1 MQLISGV
8 SVIVQRPVTQTGTDD
23 MSEPIIGQPISE
35 PVDNVLFDPTA
46 ASNLSDALRLKN
58 IEVDADFHF
67 PKSYTGSLR
76 GCSIA
81 YGGHSYSVIGD
92 IRRYIEADT
101 PGMWNGIVSA
111 KEVS

>member
-1 MQLISGV
+1 MQLINGITVTV
-8 SVIVQRPVTQTGTDD
+8 SHPGTQTSTDD
-23 MSEPIIGQPISE
+23 MGEPVYGPPVDE
-35 PVDNVLFDPTA
+35 AVDNVLFDPTA

-67 PKSYTGSLR
+67 PKSYAESLR

-81 YGGHSYSVIGD
+81 YGGHTYSVIGD

-101 PGMWNGIVSA
+101 PGVWNGIASA

>member
-8 SVIVQRPVTQTGTDD
+8 TVTVSRPGTQTGTDD
-23 MSEPIIGQPISE
+23 MGE
-35 PVDNVLFDPTA
+35 PVYGPATTEAVGNVLFDPTA

-67 PKSYTGSLR
+67 PKSYVESLR

-81 YGGHSYSVIGD
+81 YGGHTYSVIGD
-92 IRRYIEADT
+92 IRRYIEADV
-101 PGMWNGIVSA
+101 PGPWNGVVAA

>member
-1 MQLISGV
+1 MQLINGITVTV
-8 SVIVQRPVTQTGTDD
+8 SRPGTQTGTDD
-23 MSEPIIGQPISE
+23 MGEPIIGQPTSE
-35 PVDNVLFDPTA
+35 AVDNVLFDPTA

-67 PKSYTGSLR
+67 PKSYTANLR

-81 YGGHSYSVIGD
+81 YGGHTYSVIGD

-101 PGMWNGIVSA
+101 PGLWNGIVSA